1 MADGPMSTLEAAL
14 AYLKLGFSV
23 IPIEPN
29 GKRPLVKWEPFQQ
42 ELATPALIDLWVQQW
57 PMLNIGI
64 VTGFLSGLTIV
75 DIDGPEGVASVKTH
89 GLVFPRTYTV
99 KTPKGHHLYYA
110 FTPELHTGAGFVPHV
125 DLRSEGGYVVAPPS
139 RIDPNT
145 YTVLRDEPF
154 AELDPI
160 PPALLGKAKPA
171 SPPSSSEAER
181 WIVNTLL
188 AGKPQGERNANATRL
203 VGYFHHKGIP
213 SDVVKALMLPFCE
226 RCEPPMEE
234 LELETILESV
244 SRYGAGG
251 LPYGATL
258 PL

>member
-1 MADGPMSTLEAAL
+1 MIATTVDAAQ

-29 GKRPLVKWEPFQQ
+29 GKRPLVKWEEFQQ
-42 ELATPALIDLWVQQW
+42 QLATLDLVELWLKQW
-57 PMLNIGI
+57 PAMNIGI
-64 VTGFLSGLTIV
+64 VTGFLSGLTVV
-75 DIDGPEGVASVKTH
+75 DIDGPEGVASVRTH
-89 GLVFPRTYTV
+89 GLAFPRTYTV

-110 FTPELHTGAGFVPHV
+110 FTPDLHTGAGFVPHV
-125 DLRSEGGYVVAPPS
+125 DIRGEGGYVVAPPS
-139 RIDPNT
+139 RIGTND
-145 YTVLRDEPF
+145 YIVLRDEPF

-160 PPALLGKAKPA
+160 PPALLGKAKPTT
-171 SPPSSSEAER
+171 PPASSEAER

-203 VGYFHHKGIP
+203 VGYLHHKNIP

-226 RCEPPMEE
+226 RCEPPMDE
-234 LELETILESV
+234 LELATIIDSV
-244 SRYGAGG
+244 SRYGDGG